1 MTLKPYNTKL
11 KLIMT
16 AQKQGHI
23 VVSEDKKRM
32 KIDTGDELITVSA
45 DGVTKRSGAK
55 ITIDAAMDIILAKP
69 EE

>member
-45 DGVTKRSGAK
+45 DGVTTRSGAE